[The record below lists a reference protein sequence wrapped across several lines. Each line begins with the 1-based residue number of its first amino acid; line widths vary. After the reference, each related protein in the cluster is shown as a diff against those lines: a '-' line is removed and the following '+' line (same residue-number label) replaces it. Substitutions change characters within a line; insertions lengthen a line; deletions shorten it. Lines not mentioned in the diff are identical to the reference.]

1 VDPCCTLHARRLWH
15 SVNKAANR
23 QKTLSVRNKVC
34 RNLADDPYFPVHGKK
49 PFFVAFSTKA
59 VQCTPTPLV
68 CYCRLL
74 EITLGAVSVPISSL
88 SPYFS
93 AFLLL
98 CALNPAREY
107 GEHCKLFKQ
116 LARTELGR
124 QNILGAF
131 RQWNYPPFLTYK
143 LAQFCFTL
151 WIVRINQIASV
162 DVQNWAYLL
171 NVFFLG
177 GGRCHYRPHDL
188 EALLPFNAETHNWY
202 KPTMSVGRQCQLVC
216 LRWTLHLKWDSRWK
230 WESHG
235 KPTDMRI
242 RLQLKNGMGR
252 SRNERR
258 WEWEW
263 PLFLCK
269 KNSTDFYWW
278 RLSLGCRLILY
289 LLVFGIF
296 ILKDDCRHFCF
307 IFKVLW
313 KVF

>member
-1 VDPCCTLHARRLWH
+1 MDPCCTLHARRLWH

-23 QKTLSVRNKVC
+23 QKTLSVCNKVC

-68 CYCRLL
+68 CHCRLL

-124 QNILGAF
+124 QSILGAF

-171 NVFFLG
+171 NVFFWG
-177 GGRCHYRPHDL
+177 GGVVIIVPMILKRCYRLMPRHTTD
-188 EALLPFNAETHNWY
+188 T
-202 KPTMSVGRQCQLVC
+202 SRQCRSAVSVSLCVYVGHYIWNGIPDGNGNPTGNP
-216 LRWTLHLKWDSRWK
+216 LI
-230 WESHG
+230 WE
-235 KPTDMRI
+235 
-242 RLQLKNGMGR
+242 
-252 SRNERR
+252 
-258 WEWEW
+258 
-263 PLFLCK
+263 
-269 KNSTDFYWW
+269 
-278 RLSLGCRLILY
+278 
-289 LLVFGIF
+289 
-296 ILKDDCRHFCF
+296 
-307 IFKVLW
+307 
-313 KVF
+313 